1 MLFNLKLYHSVPSA
15 GATTNY
21 YTKLSQRNYHDSA
34 ARGPIDFQTLADPYD
49 SLVDRESYQ
58 LRRFGIVESHF
69 TPLFLKCCS
78 KAPNVMCSVCK
89 MRLGRPA
96 QM

>member
-15 GATTNY
+15 GATNY

-49 SLVDRESYQ
+49 RVWWTVKAISYVDLALWRAT
-58 LRRFGIVESHF
+58 LRHYS
-69 TPLFLKCCS
+69 
-78 KAPNVMCSVCK
+78 
-89 MRLGRPA
+89 
-96 QM
+96 